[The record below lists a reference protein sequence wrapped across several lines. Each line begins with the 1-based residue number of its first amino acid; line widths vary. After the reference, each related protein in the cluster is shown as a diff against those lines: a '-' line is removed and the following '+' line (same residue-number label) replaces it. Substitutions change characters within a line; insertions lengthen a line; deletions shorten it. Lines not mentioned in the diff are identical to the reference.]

1 MQPRQPTH
9 KQAPRPQ
16 KSSTSG
22 NVLFALAVVAVM
34 GGGALLFMR
43 PGSSQ
48 PAPAAAATSPTAAAE
63 PVPASASAATSPAQ
77 DAAAIPTEPP
87 KARPPAN
94 SVLPSL
100 NLEQYTPAR
109 PMDQV
114 KAAYDWAAQH
124 PDVGQ
129 YVPCFCGCEH
139 MGHKGND
146 DCFVR
151 ARDAEGRVV
160 AWEPHGMA
168 CEVCLDVANESRRMY
183 ASGAS
188 VTQIRSAIE
197 QKYKP
202 QAETMTPTP
211 MPPSKNK

>member
-1 MQPRQPTH
+1 MVQPKEPTQ
-9 KQAPRPQ
+9 KQASNLLFILAVIAVVGGGVLLVMRSSSPQ
-16 KSSTSG
+16 PAPIAEAAAVSTPATADPAPASSSTSTP
-22 NVLFALAVVAVM
+22 LAQAALPIA
-34 GGGALLFMR
+34 
-43 PGSSQ
+43 
-48 PAPAAAATSPTAAAE
+48 
-63 PVPASASAATSPAQ
+63 
-77 DAAAIPTEPP
+77 TEPP
-87 KARPPAN
+87 KKRPPAN
-94 SVLPSL
+94 SVLPPL

-114 KAAYDWAAQH
+114 QAAYDWAAQH

-129 YVPCFCGCEH
+129 YVPCFCGCEN
-139 MGHKGND
+139 MKHKGND

-151 ARDAEGRVV
+151 ARDEEGRVV

-202 QAETMTPTP
+202 QAQTMTPTP
-211 MPPSKNK
+211 MPPPRSK

>member
-1 MQPRQPTH
+1 MQPKQPTQ
-9 KQAPRPQ
+9 KPAPRPQ
-16 KSSTSG
+16 KSSASG
-22 NVLFALAVVAVM
+22 NVLFALAVVAVI

-43 PGSSQ
+43 SGSSQ
-48 PAPAAAATSPTAAAE
+48 PAAAATTATAAADAA
-63 PVPASASAATSPAQ
+63 PASASAAASPVQ

-87 KARPPAN
+87 KPRPPAN
-94 SVLPSL
+94 SAVPPL

-109 PMDQV
+109 PIDQV
-114 KAAYDWAAQH
+114 KTAYEWAAQH
-124 PDVGQ
+124 PEVGQ

-211 MPPSKNK
+211 MPPPKSK